1 MSKRRNHRD
10 VIWLYGRHAVRAA
23 LNNPEREILRVVALE
38 PSLLC
43 DCKTKVKI
51 EVEIVDKNFF
61 TTTFGKDAIHQG
73 CAVQVRQLADLCIE
87 DIIEDDQDNRPLVF
101 LDQVTD
107 PQNIGSILRASAVF
121 GARAVVVADDN
132 SPEITASI
140 AKTASGAVELVP
152 IIRVTNLVQTIKKLK
167 KAGFWCVGLDERGNK
182 QIHEL
187 SLSGK
192 YIFVIGSEG
201 NGMRRLTREECDF
214 LAIIPNSGEFST
226 LNAAQAAT
234 VTLYEFLRQQ
244 KQ

>member
-23 LNNPEREILRVVALE
+23 LNNPKREILRVVAVE
-38 PSLLC
+38 PDLLC
-43 DCKTKVKI
+43 DCNEKVKV
-51 EVEIVDKNFF
+51 EVVDKNFF
-61 TTTFGKDAIHQG
+61 NTIFGKDAIHQG
-73 CAVQVRQLADLCIE
+73 CAVQVRQLPDLGIE
-87 DIIEDDQDNRPLVF
+87 DVIEDDQDNRPIVF

-140 AKTASGAVELVP
+140 AKAASGATEIVP
-152 IIRVTNLVQTIKKLK
+152 VIRVTNLVQTIKKLK

-187 SLSGK
+187 PLNGK
-192 YIFVIGSEG
+192 FIFVIGSEG

-214 LAIIPNSGEFST
+214 LAIIPNCGTFST